1 MPIGNGAVLIGMSER
16 SQGRMIEQIAKALF
30 AKGAADR
37 VIACVMTKDRAHM
50 HLDTVFTLLDRDKA
64 TAFPKVVGNIRAIS
78 LRPGDGDG
86 FHVTVE
92 DDFIG
97 AVANA
102 LGVPKLHVVETG
114 GDQYQQERE
123 QWDDGNN
130 VVALEPGV
138 VVAYERNTYTIAKM
152 RQAGVE
158 VVDDRGLR
166 ARQGP
171 RRRALHD
178 LSAAAGSDLGATP
191 WLAETNTSRWVSAP
205 SWRSPSS
212 PCSPGPATTLAST
225 TATVIRRTSPKSSPT
240 ARPSRRKATPSPP
253 TATLPL
259 RRRRHL
265 GVSSMDDT
273 SGEKVSGP
281 RPPSFLDAL
290 APVLVLI
297 GLLTLTIVLFGT
309 AAADGP
315 LQVALFTSAV
325 FAGLV
330 AFKNGYTA
338 ATLREAAIGG
348 ISSAM
353 GALFILLAVG
363 ALIGTW
369 NMAGTIPTVV
379 SYGIAILKPA
389 IFYAAVAL
397 ICAVVGAV
405 TGSSWT
411 TAGTLG
417 VAFIGMAPILG
428 LSTTIAAGAIIS
440 GAYMGDKMSPLSE
453 TTVLVPSLV
462 GGVTVNE
469 HIRGM
474 LWTVVPSFVLAF
486 VVFVVIGVVDDPA
499 SSAVGT
505 DAARDVLATAFNI
518 SPVNLL
524 PLVVLIAVTLWRVPP
539 FLAIYAVALFSGILA
554 CFTQRDA
561 VEAFVDEPGQGT
573 LLTSIEAIYQSMA
586 TGFVSAS
593 GNETIDALFSRGGMA
608 SMLTTVWL
616 ILGAMCFAAIMEEA
630 GFLNRLI
637 APLVRV
643 AHSDR
648 ALISS
653 VAGTAIGLNV
663 VAGDQYVADVLPS
676 RVYRAEFARRGLAPR
691 MLSRTVED
699 TGTVTSPLVPWNSCG
714 AYMTGVLGVPTIE
727 YLPFAFFNLFNPFI
741 ALAYAFTG
749 FRIERLPPAD
759 APVIDGNGAVPRWRN
774 DFLHSLPKET
784 VMSNDV
790 QATGDGAVD
799 GRTCR

>member
-1 MPIGNGAVLIGMSER
+1 
-16 SQGRMIEQIAKALF
+16 
-30 AKGAADR
+30 
-37 VIACVMTKDRAHM
+37 
-50 HLDTVFTLLDRDKA
+50 
-64 TAFPKVVGNIRAIS
+64 
-78 LRPGDGDG
+78 
-86 FHVTVE
+86 
-92 DDFIG
+92 
-97 AVANA
+97 
-102 LGVPKLHVVETG
+102 
-114 GDQYQQERE
+114 
-123 QWDDGNN
+123 
-130 VVALEPGV
+130 
-138 VVAYERNTYTIAKM
+138 
-152 RQAGVE
+152 
-158 VVDDRGLR
+158 
-166 ARQGP
+166 
-171 RRRALHD
+171 
-178 LSAAAGSDLGATP
+178 
-191 WLAETNTSRWVSAP
+191 
-205 SWRSPSS
+205 
-212 PCSPGPATTLAST
+212 
-225 TATVIRRTSPKSSPT
+225 
-240 ARPSRRKATPSPP
+240 
-253 TATLPL
+253 
-259 RRRRHL
+259 
-265 GVSSMDDT
+265 MDDT
-273 SGEKVSGP
+273 SEEKVSAP

-309 AAADGP
+309 GAADGP

-379 SYGIAILKPA
+379 SYGIAVLKPA

-486 VVFVVIGVVDDPA
+486 AVFVVIGVVDDPT

-518 SPVNLL
+518 SPLNLL
-524 PLVVLIAVTLWRVPP
+524 PLAVLIAATLWRLPP
-539 FLAIYAVALFSGILA
+539 FLAIYAVALFSGVLA

-749 FRIERLPPAD
+749 FRIERLPPTAP
-759 APVIDGNGAVPRWRN
+759 PVINGNGAGPEAQQPPVFAP
-774 DFLHSLPKET
+774 E
-784 VMSNDV
+784 
-790 QATGDGAVD
+790 GDGHVQ
-799 GRTCR
+799 

>member
-1 MPIGNGAVLIGMSER
+1 M
-16 SQGRMIEQIAKALF
+16 
-30 AKGAADR
+30 
-37 VIACVMTKDRAHM
+37 
-50 HLDTVFTLLDRDKA
+50 
-64 TAFPKVVGNIRAIS
+64 
-78 LRPGDGDG
+78 
-86 FHVTVE
+86 
-92 DDFIG
+92 
-97 AVANA
+97 
-102 LGVPKLHVVETG
+102 
-114 GDQYQQERE
+114 
-123 QWDDGNN
+123 
-130 VVALEPGV
+130 
-138 VVAYERNTYTIAKM
+138 
-152 RQAGVE
+152 
-158 VVDDRGLR
+158 
-166 ARQGP
+166 
-171 RRRALHD
+171 
-178 LSAAAGSDLGATP
+178 
-191 WLAETNTSRWVSAP
+191 
-205 SWRSPSS
+205 
-212 PCSPGPATTLAST
+212 
-225 TATVIRRTSPKSSPT
+225 
-240 ARPSRRKATPSPP
+240 
-253 TATLPL
+253 
-259 RRRRHL
+259 
-265 GVSSMDDT
+265 
-273 SGEKVSGP
+273 
-281 RPPSFLDAL
+281 
-290 APVLVLI
+290 LVLI
-297 GLLTLTIVLFGT
+297 ALLTLTIVLFGT
-309 AAADGP
+309 AATDGP

-474 LWTVVPSFVLAF
+474 LWTVVPSFLLAF
-486 VVFVVIGVVDDPA
+486 VVFVMIGVFDDPA
-499 SSAVGT
+499 ASAVGT

-518 SPVNLL
+518 SPINLL
-524 PLVVLIAVTLWRVPP
+524 PLVVLVVVTLRRVPP

-561 VEAFVDEPGQGT
+561 VEAFVDEPGQST

-616 ILGAMCFAAIMEEA
+616 ILGALCFAAIMEEA

-648 ALISS
+648 
-653 VAGTAIGLNV
+653 
-663 VAGDQYVADVLPS
+663 
-676 RVYRAEFARRGLAPR
+676 
-691 MLSRTVED
+691 
-699 TGTVTSPLVPWNSCG
+699 G
-714 AYMTGVLGVPTIE
+714 A
-727 YLPFAFFNLFNPFI
+727 
-741 ALAYAFTG
+741 
-749 FRIERLPPAD
+749 
-759 APVIDGNGAVPRWRN
+759 
-774 DFLHSLPKET
+774 
-784 VMSNDV
+784 
-790 QATGDGAVD
+790 
-799 GRTCR
+799 